1 MKTLFQIGLFVWL
14 FSISLNCSS
23 QGKID
28 KSKDELKKGSKSSER
43 QSNKSSSF
51 SSGRSD
57 DSFEFFI
64 FRMFAEAFVFVTYNT
79 LIGSYEKEGHLHNEL
94 TNSPFYDGFAGNY
107 VGSGFDPPS
116 TKNFRIDLD
125 NKLLYYNDKL
135 FGNHLKAKIRPIK
148 YFYFQTDFVQLL
160 ELDEDN
166 RDYSNISLFD
176 LNFCYDRVRL
186 ERFNLGWILGV
197 KYIGNDIKRAGLNY
211 GLNTDIFISHSLS
224 LYSSMKW
231 SLIKNVAVNEFEIDA
246 KFHRKNHFFSVGY
259 EHFKIGTPN
268 YDLFSLG
275 GGIYF

>member
-1 MKTLFQIGLFVWL
+1 MSTIYSLQFGVLFFYFYLRSGIVIVEWCLNTQKMKTLLQIGLFVWL
-14 FSISLNCSS
+14 FSISLNCLS

-28 KSKDELKKGSKSSER
+28 KSKDELKKGSKSSDR
-43 QSNKSSSF
+43 PSNKSSSF

-64 FRMFAEAFVFVTYNT
+64 FRMFAEAFLFVTYNT

-148 YFYFQTDFVQLL
+148 YFYFQTDFVQW
-160 ELDEDN
+160 N
-166 RDYSNISLFD
+166 
-176 LNFCYDRVRL
+176 
-186 ERFNLGWILGV
+186 G
-197 KYIGNDIKRAGLNY
+197 A
-211 GLNTDIFISHSLS
+211 
-224 LYSSMKW
+224 W
-231 SLIKNVAVNEFEIDA
+231 STML
-246 KFHRKNHFFSVGY
+246 R
-259 EHFKIGTPN
+259 
-268 YDLFSLG
+268 
-275 GGIYF
+275 

>member
-1 MKTLFQIGLFVWL
+1 MDCF
-14 FSISLNCSS
+14 S

-28 KSKDELKKGSKSSER
+28 KSKDELKKSSKSIDR
-43 QSNKSSSF
+43 QPKKSGSF
-51 SSGRSD
+51 SSNSSD

-64 FRMFAEAFVFVTYNT
+64 FRIFAEAFLFVTYNT
-79 LIGSYEKEGHLHNEL
+79 AIGNYENENHLHNNL
-94 TNSPFYDGFAGNY
+94 TNYPFYDHFSGNY
-107 VGSGFDPPS
+107 KGNDSVPTL

-135 FGNHLKAKIRPIK
+135 FGNHLKAKIRPFK

-160 ELDEDN
+160 ELDKDN

-176 LNFCYDRVRL
+176 LNFCYDRIRF

-197 KYIGNDIKRAGLNY
+197 KYIGNDIKKAGFNY
-211 GLNTDIFISHSLS
+211 GLNTDIFISHNIS

-231 SLIKNVAVNEFEIDA
+231 SMINNVAVNEFEIEG
-246 KFHRKNHFFSVGY
+246 KFHRKNHFFSIGY
-259 EHFKIGTPN
+259 EHFKIGSPN
-268 YDLFSLG
+268 YDLISLG